1 MNQLKAGAILSYLN
15 IVINICVGLV
25 YTPFMMRALGQ
36 SEYGLY
42 ALIGSVAAYLNI
54 LDMGLANTLVR
65 YTARNRAVGSR
76 RQEAELNGLFLA
88 MYSVIG
94 LLALLAGGFVYCH
107 LDTLFGALLNGDEL
121 ARARLMTILLVLN
134 ISLTFPLSIFASIM
148 QAYERFV
155 YLRAVNI
162 LRSLLMPVIMVPLLL
177 LGYGSV
183 AMVAVSVGLNVA
195 CLLLNVYYCCSRLDV
210 HFARGHFDRA
220 FLQEIAGYS
229 FFIFLNAVMDKV
241 YWGSG
246 QFVLGIV
253 SGTLQVAV
261 YAVVMQFLMMFMQF
275 STAISSVFLPKVTMM
290 VAKGVTAGELTAFMT
305 RIGRL
310 QLYLIGMLI
319 SLFFLLGRDFICLWA
334 GEGYAEAYPMVL
346 LLMLVMVMAISLVQ
360 NVGIS
365 ILMAMN
371 LNRYRMTV
379 YTICAVIS
387 FIASFPA
394 AMVLGGMGCAMVTA
408 VSIFISTGF
417 FMNRYYK
424 NKIGIDICRFWR
436 QMGRIWLV
444 VIGFVLLAGGHK
456 YLTGNIDGWLMFFA
470 YAVSYMFFYALCI
483 YRGCMNDYE
492 KGLLLGAVKKYMGS
506 R

>member
-15 IVINICVGLV
+15 IIINIGVGLV

-65 YTARNRAVGSR
+65 YTARNRAVGSK

-94 LLALLAGGFVYCH
+94 FLALIAGGFVYYH
-107 LDTLFGALLNGDEL
+107 LDTLFGASLSSGEL
-121 ARARLMTILLVLN
+121 ARARIMTILLVLN
-134 ISLTFPLSIFASIM
+134 ISLTFPFSIFASIM

-155 YLRAVNI
+155 YLRTINI

-177 LGYGSV
+177 SGYGSV
-183 AMVAVSVGLNVA
+183 AMVAVSVVLNVA

-261 YAVVMQFLMMFMQF
+261 YAVVMQFLMMFIQF
-275 STAISSVFLPKVTMM
+275 STAISSVFLPKVTML

-310 QLYLIGMLI
+310 QLYVIGMI
-319 SLFFLLGRDFICLWA
+319 VSLFFLLGRDFICLWA
-334 GEGYAEAYPMVL
+334 GEGYVAAYPMVL
-346 LLMLVMVMAISLVQ
+346 LLMLVMMIPLVQ

-379 YTICAVIS
+379 YTACALIS

-394 AMVLGGMGCAMVTA
+394 AMQLGGMGCALTTA
-408 VSIFISTGF
+408 LSLFISTGF

-424 NKIGIDICRFWR
+424 DKIGIDIGRFWR

-444 VIGFVLLAGGHK
+444 IIAFVIMAGGHK
-456 YLTGNIDGWLMFFA
+456 YFTGSIDGWLMFFA
-470 YAVSYMFFYALCI
+470 CAVSYMVFYVLCI
-483 YRGCMNDYE
+483 YRGCMNGYE
-492 KGLLLGAVKKYMGS
+492 KGLLLGAVKRWRGS